1 MIKEHLF
8 LVLSY
13 IITIIFEYS
22 KHIEPIMLVKNH
34 IKPIVYISHMLNTSL
49 INIYMQKK
57 NQITV
62 LTMILQ
68 S

>member
-13 IITIIFEYS
+13 IIKIIFEYS
-22 KHIEPIMLVKNH
+22 KHIEPIMLVNNH

-57 NQITV
+57 KIG
-62 LTMILQ
+62 
-68 S
+68 